1 MQLVNPFSAKLFCPK
16 CCLLLT
22 SAAYIQVLFRL
33 DFYHDRGSTDQTD
46 PEGAILFRYFAIF
59 DTLEH
64 NQTKN
69 TKQKCLTGG
78 KMGKFVYMYL
88 ACPTYPLKGSKLST
102 LNLAWVQSSK
112 LWQYFLSYANTLKKE
127 IKQYNIKCV
136 GSPSLISI
144 IFLPRNGT
152 IKKRKNDQTK
162 TQAI

>member
-1 MQLVNPFSAKLFCPK
+1 M
-16 CCLLLT
+16 
-22 SAAYIQVLFRL
+22 SAAYLLFRL

-46 PEGAILFRYFAIF
+46 PEGAILFGYFAIF

-64 NQTKN
+64 NQTKK

-78 KMGKFVYMYL
+78 KMGKSVYMYL
-88 ACPTYPLKGSKLST
+88 ACPPYPLKGPELST

-144 IFLPRNGT
+144 IFNQET
-152 IKKRKNDQTK
+152 EQ
-162 TQAI
+162 